1 MKYYLANHSLAISW
15 PTTNQL
21 LIFKI
26 AKSDA
31 KGKGTSTNIRLRLID

>member
-1 MKYYLANHSLAISW
+1 MKYYLGNHSLAISW

-31 KGKGTSTNIRLRLID
+31 KGKGIHRLTFDFD